1 MNTKYQFEDP
11 EIQLVGHDNGEIT
24 LYVAGEQAM
33 QAWERDL
40 MWKSADILC
49 QYGSEFLEV
58 GLGLGFSA
66 LRIANHPNIR
76 KHIVVEKYQKVID
89 LFKST
94 HPSLPT
100 SLEIVHADFVDY
112 IDSLPASSLDGIF
125 FDPAL
130 PRPMWNDQE
139 LWDYVMPKIV
149 RALRIGG
156 AFVPFF
162 STKPIL
168 CTRYVPFFER
178 VEVERYPYTAYPIT
192 NYVRNLTGYAF
203 IQSFIKTR

>member
-1 MNTKYQFEDP
+1 VENN
-11 EIQLVGHDNGEIT
+11 IGEVT

-58 GLGLGFSA
+58 GLGLGLSA
-66 LRIANHPNIR
+66 LRIANHPNTR

-94 HPSLPT
+94 HTSLPT
-100 SLEIVHADFVDY
+100 SLDIVHADFVDY
-112 IDSLPASSLDGIF
+112 VDSLAAASLDGIF

-130 PRPMWNDQE
+130 PRTMWNDQE
-139 LWDYVMPKIV
+139 LWDDVMPKFV
-149 RALRIGG
+149 RALRTGG

-178 VEVERYPYTAYPIT
+178 VEVERYHYTAYPIT

-203 IQSFIKTR
+203 IQSFIKIR